1 VNLARRFAR
10 RFVHHVVGRSARR
23 SVRHTA
29 LVVCALVATAACHP
43 EFNPK
48 LYPNP
53 ETLFAVGLKE
63 LNAKHW
69 ENATKAFDQLTRDL
83 PARDPLLP
91 PSYFYLGQAQGADGD
106 HLLAAQSFNRVAD
119 AFPEDS
125 LAPVSLYQAGREYS
139 QMWRRSDLDPQYG
152 VQAQNT
158 LSSLEALYP
167 DSKYMEQAK
176 ALLAHLDGMFAE
188 KDFLTGYSYYRR
200 HAYDSGIIYFKD
212 VIRLH
217 PTAPAT
223 RNAYLYLLDSYRK
236 INYRDDAT
244 ETCEAMLK
252 AYPGDKEISNKCGS
266 VSSAAASTPRT

>member
-1 VNLARRFAR
+1 MNRFAR
-10 RFVHHVVGRSARR
+10 PALSIRSLAVGA
-23 SVRHTA
+23 A
-29 LVVCALVATAACHP
+29 LVLSGAAACHP

-53 ETLFAVGLKE
+53 ETLFSVGLKE
-63 LNAKHW
+63 LNARHW
-69 ENATKAFDQLTRDL
+69 ENATKAFDELTRDL

-91 PSYFYLGQAQGADGD
+91 LSYFYLGQAQSSDGD

-125 LAPVSLYQAGREYS
+125 LAPISLYLAGREYKK
-139 QMWRRSDLDPQYG
+139 MWRKPDLDPQYG
-152 VQAQNT
+152 IQAQTT
-158 LSSLEALYP
+158 LASLEALYP
-167 DSKYMEQAK
+167 DSKYVEQAK
-176 ALLAHLDGMFAE
+176 TMLAALDNMFAE
-188 KDFLTGYSYYRR
+188 KDFKTGYSYFRR

-223 RNAYLYLLDSYRK
+223 RDAYIYLLDSYQK

-252 AYPGDKEISNKCGS
+252 AYPNDKEIANKCGS